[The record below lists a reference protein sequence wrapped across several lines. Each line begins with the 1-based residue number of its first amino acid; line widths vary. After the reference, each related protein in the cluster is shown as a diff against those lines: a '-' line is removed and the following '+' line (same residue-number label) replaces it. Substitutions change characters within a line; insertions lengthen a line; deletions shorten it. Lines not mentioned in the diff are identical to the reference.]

1 MVLKTK
7 ITTQGFSMDH
17 ITELFCILDDFCKQF
32 NQSLD
37 KALISDQKTTIQK
50 SALSLSE
57 SMTIVIL
64 FHQSGFR
71 FFKYFYCQMIVPFW
85 KSAFPKLLSYNRFIE
100 IMPRCLQALTSFFHQ
115 IKGKDT
121 GISIIDS
128 TKLVVCHNLRIKRHR
143 VFKGLANRGKSSTGW
158 FYGFKLHLTI
168 NHLGEIINLKFT
180 SGNVHDVA
188 VLESLTQELK
198 GILLGDKGY
207 LSKAKTDALAK
218 RGLKLLTP
226 SRRNMKNKPI
236 RTEEEKQL
244 LCKRGLIETVND
256 QLKNLHQLEHS
267 RHRSINNFMVN
278 MMAAIVAY
286 CLNPNKPTFRNMLNG

>member
-1 MVLKTK
+1 
-7 ITTQGFSMDH
+7 MDH

-32 NQSLD
+32 NQSLE
-37 KALISDQKTTIQK
+37 KALISDQKTRIQK

-71 FFKYFYCQMIVPFW
+71 FFKYFYCQMIMPFW
-85 KSAFPKLLSYNRFIE
+85 KSTFPKLLSYNRFIE

-128 TKLVVCHNLRIKRHR
+128 TKLVFSHNLRIKRHR

-236 RTEEEKQL
+236 QTEEEKQL

-286 CLNPNKPTFRNMLNG
+286 YSNPNKPTFRNMLN